1 MSLIAGARTFLL
13 FGIYPSV
20 IQTSVLTQ
28 KNFVPSDDI
37 SSARSFDGSDQREG
51 NAREAQNQLTSVA
64 GHAGDGSAAP
74 AATPFFLRGSG
85 DAEGT
90 LFP

>member
-1 MSLIAGARTFLL
+1 MNFIASTRISAFPYLSAGNTNQRADA
-13 FGIYPSV
+13 
-20 IQTSVLTQ
+20 
-28 KNFVPSDDI
+28 KKI
-37 SSARSFDGSDQREG
+37 SSQAMIFLALVRSTGATSGRG

-74 AATPFFLRGSG
+74 SATPFFLRGSG
-85 DAEGT
+85 YAEGT

>member
-1 MSLIAGARTFLL
+1 MPAKHRT
-13 FGIYPSV
+13 
-20 IQTSVLTQ
+20 
-28 KNFVPSDDI
+28 
-37 SSARSFDGSDQREG
+37 
-51 NAREAQNQLTSVA
+51 QLTSVA

-85 DAEGT
+85 YAEGT